1 MIVRVL
7 LPPDA
12 SRYIEFKDA
21 DDFYF
26 NDNHVTVVREYT
38 NYNYRKKERVLGCFS
53 LKNIIGIVKSDE
65 CETGEKDA

>member
-1 MIVRVL
+1 MNVRVL

-12 SRYIEFKDA
+12 RRYIDFKNA
-21 DDFYF
+21 DVFYF

-38 NYNYRKKERVLGCFS
+38 DYNYRKKERVLGYFS

-65 CETGEKDA
+65 RETGEKDA